1 MTSKNIRLREELAE
15 QLRALE
21 DLKELGNIYGFDISK
36 PAKNAKEA
44 VQWLYFG
51 YLAAV
56 KEQNGAAM
64 SLGRTSTFLDIY
76 FERDL
81 KNGVITEEEAQEYI
95 DHFIMKLR
103 LVKFARTPEY
113 NELFSGLTADIW

>member
-21 DLKELGNIYGFDISK
+21 DLRELGKIYGYDISK

-44 VQWLYFG
+44 IQWLYFG

-64 SLGRTSTFLDIY
+64 SIGRTSTFLDIY
-76 FERDL
+76 IQRDL
-81 KNGVITEEEAQEYI
+81 DKGIITEEQAQEYI

-113 NELFSGLTADIW
+113 NSFCSQATRHG